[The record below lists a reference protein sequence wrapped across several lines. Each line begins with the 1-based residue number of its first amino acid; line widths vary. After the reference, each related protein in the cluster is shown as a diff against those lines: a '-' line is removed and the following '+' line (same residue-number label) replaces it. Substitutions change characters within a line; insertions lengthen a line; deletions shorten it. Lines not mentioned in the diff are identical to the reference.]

1 MRTRALGSLVL
12 AAGLAAQPAAAG
24 SWQDLLGKTLDPVPT
39 EKPAQTEQRD
49 GEQLDTATVAGGLK
63 DALRLAVTRTT
74 ERVGRP
80 GGFGEDPD
88 IHIPLPK
95 TLRTV
100 QDTLERVGMAG
111 TANEL
116 ENRLNRAA
124 EQAAPEARDILIDAA
139 MQMQLADAR
148 KILTGPDDAATQYF
162 RRTSSEELR
171 AALRPIVDEELADAG
186 ALQTYEQIVQAYD
199 EIPFVSAPTADMTGY
214 TVGKALDG
222 IFHYVAKEEAR
233 IRENPAA
240 RTTSLLK
247 TVFGG

>member
-1 MRTRALGSLVL
+1 MKRHHPAWLV
-12 AAGLAAQPAAAG
+12 AAAVLLAQPAAAG
-24 SWQDLLGKTLDPVPT
+24 SWSDAFGDALEAVPGG
-39 EKPAQTEQRD
+39 ESEEN
-49 GEQLDTATVAGGLK
+49 EQLDTATIAGGLK

-74 ERVGRP
+74 ERVGQP
-80 GGFGEDPD
+80 GGFADDPD

-100 QDTLERVGMAG
+100 QDTLDRVGMAG

-116 ENRLNRAA
+116 ERRLNRAA
-124 EQAAPEARDILIDAA
+124 EQAAPKARDILIDAA
-139 MQMQLADAR
+139 MGMQLADAR

-162 RRTSSEELR
+162 RRTSTEDLR
-171 AALRPIVDEELADAG
+171 AALRPIVDRQLQDAG
-186 ALQTYEQIVQAYD
+186 ALQTYERIVQSYD
-199 EIPFVSAPTADMTGY
+199 GIPFVSAPTADMTGY